1 MITFENGAIEVDAR
15 LVGEGLGIDPALVP
29 ALMREGAI
37 TSICER
43 GMDDDAG
50 RYRLTFFYEGRRL
63 RIVIDAEGTVL
74 QRSLLDLG
82 ERARVPR
89 GPRSV

>member
-1 MITFENGAIEVDAR
+1 MITFENGAFEVDAR
-15 LVGEGLGIDPALVP
+15 LVGDGLGIDAALVP
-29 ALMREGAI
+29 ALMRKGAI
-37 TSICER
+37 TSLCER
-43 GMDDDAG
+43 GTEDDAG
-50 RYRLTFFYEGRRL
+50 RYRLTFFYEGRRF
-63 RIVIDAEGTVL
+63 RIVVDAEGKVL